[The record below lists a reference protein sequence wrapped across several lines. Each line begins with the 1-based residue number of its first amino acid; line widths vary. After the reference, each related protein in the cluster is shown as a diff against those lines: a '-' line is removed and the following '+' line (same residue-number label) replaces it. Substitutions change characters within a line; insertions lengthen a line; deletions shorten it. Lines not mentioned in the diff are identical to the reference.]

1 MGKKQA
7 VTKTVEVD
15 RNEAEAG
22 ALLESLRAH
31 GRVVDSVDPICPL
44 GPGQTHVLVKKP
56 GEARGQLIERRKSLF
71 RR

>member
-7 VTKTVEVD
+7 TTKTAEAGRD
-15 RNEAEAG
+15 EAEAK

-31 GRVVDSVDPICPL
+31 GQVVESDDPNVPL

-56 GEARGQLIERRKSLF
+56 GQARGQLIERRKSLIK
-71 RR
+71 R